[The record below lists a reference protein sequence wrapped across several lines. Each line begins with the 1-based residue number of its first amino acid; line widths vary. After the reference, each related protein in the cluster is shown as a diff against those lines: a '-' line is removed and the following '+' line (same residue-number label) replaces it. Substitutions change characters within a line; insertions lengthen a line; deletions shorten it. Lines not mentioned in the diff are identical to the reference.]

1 MLFQKLLN
9 VKSVVIAI
17 LVSIVLGCMYALF
30 QMSVNQKVLL
40 QQLQSMKAGAQATS
54 TRALTTTSTDFIKS
68 NLVTTGYTFENQTNM
83 DGSAIFGSFLLVSP
97 TKEKIL
103 IPDAVRMTLGQD
115 ITNLTSFVMPT
126 DEKDS
131 QIIYMSSAKNID
143 EAQSR
148 IVNKVYSY
156 NLKSLELKE
165 LYSHLDEKNSPMS
178 NQLGRVMRLV
188 GRDGSKI
195 ILMADSPDNSP
206 GPCTRVWSDY
216 KDNMFYVDVSEVQ
229 MSLKSYSVPQ
239 SKVDKEKADA
249 DACASE
255 MNNPLTTSI
264 DGMPVIPDTT
274 GWHQDELV
282 QFKLE
287 PNGSVVSKEK
297 YFNDETVSVLK
308 ASTADCGNKVSDE
321 KLEKIVKAF
330 KSTVVTRYTFFT
342 SRQGISGHDYTL
354 TIYPN
359 AAHFKN
365 MKEFKEIF
373 DICYPAGSMYPFKL
387 TDSNLAFTS
396 SCGSGY
402 APEVPDDA
410 SRAAQRCESFKEKV
424 EASLK
429 LK

>member
-1 MLFQKLLN
+1 MFFQKLLN
-9 VKSVVIAI
+9 IKSVVIAV
-17 LVSIVLGCMYALF
+17 LVSIVLGCVHALF
-30 QMSVNQKVLL
+30 QMSVNQKVLM
-40 QQLQSMKAGAQATS
+40 QQLQNLKSGIQTTS
-54 TRALTTTSTDFIKS
+54 SSALTSLDLDSVKS

-97 TKEKIL
+97 TKEKIV
-103 IPDAVRMTLGQD
+103 IPDAVRKTLGQD
-115 ITNLTSFVMPT
+115 VTNVTSFVMPT

-148 IVNKVYSY
+148 ILNKVYSY
-156 NLKSLELKE
+156 NLKSSELKE
-165 LYSHLDEKNSPMS
+165 VYSHIDEKNSPMS

-206 GPCTRVWSDY
+206 GPCTRIWSDY

-229 MSLKSYSVPQ
+229 MSLKSYIVPQ

-255 MNNPLTTSI
+255 MNNPSVSQ
-264 DGMPVIPDTT
+264 DDVHD
-274 GWHQDELV
+274 DELV
-282 QFKLE
+282 RFNLGS
-287 PNGSVVSKEK
+287 NGSIVSKEK
-297 YFNDETVSVLK
+297 YHWDYTVKDLK
-308 ASTADCGNKVSDE
+308 DVTSECGKKVSDDQ
-321 KLEKIVKAF
+321 LARIVKTF
-330 KSTVVTRYTFFT
+330 SKSIFTKYTFST
-342 SRQGISGHDYTL
+342 SRSGFFPNDYAV
-354 TIYPN
+354 TILPN
-359 AAHFKN
+359 TDHYKN
-365 MKEFKEIF
+365 MKEFNAIF
-373 DICYPAGSMYPFKL
+373 ESCSAGGTLYPFKM
-387 TDSNLAFTS
+387 SENNLAFSS

-410 SRAAQRCESFKEKV
+410 SRAAERCAGFKANI
-424 EASLK
+424 EASLT